1 MIEEIGTRHVAHIST
16 MVPVLLALLRDSTP
30 AVARRAITSGSNIF
44 RTTLEQVASQV
55 HYSSILS
62 EFFEKLGVFH
72 QGQFLFAYTFLGL

>member
-16 MVPVLLALLRDSTP
+16 VVPVLLALLRDSTP

-62 EFFEKLGVFH
+62 ELFETLGVFH
-72 QGQFLFAYTFLGL
+72 LGQFLCAYTFLGL